1 VFMVPL
7 GLATSVTVRIGN
19 ALGRGDPLAARYA
32 GNIGLAIAVAFA
44 STSASIMF
52 FFPGAIVAMYTSDP
66 AVTALAVRLL
76 FFAAIFQISDGV
88 QICAA
93 GCLRGYKDTRVP
105 MIINVLAYW
114 LVGLTLG
121 YYLTFNAALGPSGM
135 WIGMIAGL
143 SVAAILLTSRY
154 LSTSRRFVSV
164 NAVT

>member
-1 VFMVPL
+1 
-7 GLATSVTVRIGN
+7 
-19 ALGRGDPLAARYA
+19 
-32 GNIGLAIAVAFA
+32 
-44 STSASIMF
+44 
-52 FFPGAIVAMYTSDP
+52 
-66 AVTALAVRLL
+66 
-76 FFAAIFQISDGV
+76 
-88 QICAA
+88 
-93 GCLRGYKDTRVP
+93 